1 MNDEENEE
9 RLEEEAKNI
18 IHEMKQINQKNQE
31 FLKRKEDLI
40 HQEKLLEEEL
50 EKIKVT
56 PLLLWLSLTL
66 AGLQLFHSFVFV

>member
-31 FLKRKEDLI
+31 FLK
-40 HQEKLLEEEL
+40 EK
-50 EKIKVT
+50 KT
-56 PLLLWLSLTL
+56 
-66 AGLQLFHSFVFV
+66 